1 MRKLFIALGAIAA
14 MTSVAQADEWHRGF
28 NPYNGY
34 GHREWHGNRGGS
46 DWVAPAIGGMLI
58 GGMLMNMQQNYQAQQ
73 YQQMYQPTCRK
84 VYIGNVIVDGQEVEA
99 YKTICR

>member
-34 GHREWHGNRGGS
+34 GHREWHGNRGGG
-46 DWVAPAIGGMLI
+46 DWVAPAIGGMII
-58 GGMLMNMQQNYQAQQ
+58 GGALMEMSQPRYVAPQPVCQRVVTGQ
-73 YQQMYQPTCRK
+73 YWNGWQW
-84 VYIGNVIVDGQEVEA
+84 VYRTQVVCQ
-99 YKTICR
+99 